1 MTVTRP
7 SPNEAK
13 LRELIIYIST
23 LEEKD
28 DVFGKTKLNKILFRA
43 DFTAYVEFG
52 KPITGVEY
60 FALYNG
66 PAPRPMKRLLEMMEE
81 KREIAIRKENYGGG
95 EQERVIALRRA
106 ELENKFNVRELD
118 LIVRVVQHYWG
129 KSGTTMSD
137 ESHEFFGWSLARL
150 QETIPYHVAL
160 IADRDPTPSE
170 IDRGLESQSLAEQC
184 LTRNAAKRPKTPDDH
199 RGRAI

>member
-1 MTVTRP
+1 MPVTRP
-7 SPNEAK
+7 SANEAK

-23 LEEKD
+23 LEERD
-28 DVFGKTKLNKILFRA
+28 DAFGVTKLNKILFRA

-66 PAPRPMKRLLEMMEE
+66 PAPRPMKRLLEMMQ
-81 KREIAIRKENYGGG
+81 KNGEIAILTENYGGG
-95 EQERVIALRRA
+95 EQQRVIALRRA
-106 ELENKFNVRELD
+106 ELESKFSVRELD
-118 LIVRVVQHYWG
+118 MVFRVVQHYWG
-129 KSGTTMSD
+129 KSGTTMSG

-170 IDRGLESQSLAEQC
+170 MSRGLELQSLAEQC
-184 LTRNAAKRPKTPDDH
+184 LDRNAARRPKTSDDR

>member
-1 MTVTRP
+1 MPVTRP
-7 SPNEAK
+7 SANEAK

-23 LEEKD
+23 LEERD
-28 DVFGKTKLNKILFRA
+28 DAFGVTKLNKILFRA

-66 PAPRPMKRLLEMMEE
+66 PAPRPMKRLLEMMQ
-81 KREIAIRKENYGGG
+81 KNGEIAIRTENYGGG
-95 EQERVIALRRA
+95 EQQRVIALRRA
-106 ELENKFNVRELD
+106 ELESKFSVRELD
-118 LIVRVVQHYWG
+118 MVFRVVQHYWG
-129 KSGTTMSD
+129 KSGTTMSG

-170 IDRGLESQSLAEQC
+170 MSRGLELQSLAEQC
-184 LTRNAAKRPKTPDDH
+184 LDRNAARRPKTF
-199 RGRAI
+199 G